1 MAAVGFDGATV
12 SLRRM
17 RVVSS
22 GAILA
27 ATALV
32 LGSTLLIAAPAH
44 AAPATAVVDGVTYS
58 YDDSG
63 TPATATI
70 TDYDPTTSSL
80 GYSPN
85 IPAAVTIGAHSYTVT
100 EIDDSA
106 FQSKGLTAVTIPS
119 TVTDIGSS
127 AFYANS
133 LSSVVIPS
141 AVDAISSSAFAYNSL
156 TSVTL
161 PTNLLTIGNW
171 AFEHNQLASVVFP
184 NSVTSIGQDAFA
196 YNNLSS
202 VTIGNSVTVIKKEA
216 FYVNQL
222 PSLVIPDSVTTIE
235 ESAFDSN
242 QLSSLTLGNSLAT
255 IGDDAF
261 LHNQLTTVIFP
272 ASIAGIGFAAFYDNA
287 GLTDVVFLG
296 AAPTTFS
303 AAGVPYG
310 SLGPPPGPLVHYPSS
325 FAAPPAGGYTT
336 PTWEGYN
343 AQRNPI
349 VSFDLGG
356 HGAAIAPE
364 DVGFGSTVAAPPAPT
379 ASGWT
384 FTGWFTDAAHSSSA
398 KFSNPVSKDTTLYA
412 GWKADPQLAATGG
425 TVPVEP
431 VALFAAILLLAGIF
445 LRTRGRHATR

>member
-1 MAAVGFDGATV
+1 
-12 SLRRM
+12 M
-17 RVVSS
+17 RAVSS

-27 ATALV
+27 AAALV
-32 LGSTLLIAAPAH
+32 FASTLLIATPAH
-44 AAPATAVVDGVTYS
+44 AAPATTVVDGVTYS

-63 TPATATI
+63 TPGTATI

-85 IPAAVTIGAHSYTVT
+85 IPATVTIGAHSYTVT
-100 EIDDSA
+100 KIEDFA

-141 AVDAISSSAFAYNSL
+141 GVDTISSSAFAYNPL

-171 AFEHNQLASVVFP
+171 AFEHNLLGSVVIP

-216 FYVNQL
+216 FYANHL
-222 PSLVIPDSVTTIE
+222 TSLVIPDSVTTID
-235 ESAFDSN
+235 ESAFESN
-242 QLSSLTLGNSLAT
+242 QISSLTLGNSLAS
-255 IGDDAF
+255 IGNDAF
-261 LHNQLTTVIFP
+261 LHNQLTSVTFP
-272 ASIAGIGFAAFYDNA
+272 ASIAAIGFAAFYDNA
-287 GLTDVVFLG
+287 GLTDAVFLG
-296 AAPTTFS
+296 AAPATFT

-310 SLGPPPGPLVHYPSS
+310 SFGPGPGTTVHFSSS
-325 FAAPPAGGYTT
+325 FASPPIAGGFTS
-336 PTWEGYN
+336 PTWQGYN

-356 HGAAIAPE
+356 HGASISPE
-364 DVGFGSTVAAPPAPT
+364 EVVFGSTLAAPPAPT

-384 FTGWFTDAAHSSSA
+384 FTGWFTDAAHTSSA

-425 TVPVEP
+425 TVPVQP